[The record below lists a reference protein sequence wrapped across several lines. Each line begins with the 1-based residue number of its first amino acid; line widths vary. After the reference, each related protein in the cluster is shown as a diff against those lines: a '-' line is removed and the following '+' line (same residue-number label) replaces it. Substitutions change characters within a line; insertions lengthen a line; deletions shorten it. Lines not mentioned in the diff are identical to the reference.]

1 MYSHTYET
9 NLFIHQKTQQEN
21 FNFSYIALCQVLFCT
36 FSQITT
42 QLLLS
47 DGIFFPFGPD
57 SDIVVTSQWSQVD
70 LLLYTHIRTPAIH
83 TFKNIAMKTCFWSF
97 WSFGLLFTLSRIKT
111 RLQQNVFVSLHPI
124 LERTNTALL
133 LLLLL
138 LLCMSCSGY
147 PPPWILKQ
155 GGLESSGQTLIS

>member
-42 QLLLS
+42 QLLPS

-57 SDIVVTSQWSQVD
+57 SDIVLTSQWSQVD

-83 TFKNIAMKTCFWSF
+83 TFKSIAIKTCFWS
-97 WSFGLLFTLSRIKT
+97 GLLFTLSRIKT
-111 RLQQNVFVSLHPI
+111 KLQQNVVFFLTSNIKKDKYRPATTTTPVALYVTLRLPPLDSDTGWTGELWSK
-124 LERTNTALL
+124 TNLL
-133 LLLLL
+133 KWLN
-138 LLCMSCSGY
+138 
-147 PPPWILKQ
+147 
-155 GGLESSGQTLIS
+155 